1 MTKNTK
7 KPWQGRFSG
16 ETDKFVEDFTS
27 SIEFDK
33 RLYKYDIQGSVAHSM
48 MLNSIGVLDDKEL
61 KLILSSLESI
71 QEKIENNEVEWKESL
86 EDIHMHIENE
96 LINMIGDSAK
106 KIHTGRSRN
115 DQVATDMRL
124 YVRDEIINVHENIIF
139 LQKTLVNLAE
149 KYTKSIIPG
158 FTHLQ
163 VAQPVNFGFIMMA
176 WFFMLERDKSRFLD
190 SYKRVNISPLGAGAL
205 SGSSHNL
212 DREYVAKL
220 LEFDAIT
227 DNSLDSVSDRDFI
240 IEFIGNSSLLM
251 SHLSRFSEEI
261 ILWASTIYNFVEL
274 NDKVCTGSS
283 IMPQKKNPDVLE
295 LIRGKTG
302 TVYGQLVNILT
313 IMKAQPF
320 AYNRDNQEDKP
331 ALFNCVDTVISSIR
345 AMNICLENLKLNE
358 DITKLSAKKGYSTA
372 TDFADYLVKKD
383 VPFRDAHEI
392 VGNVVAMAIKKG
404 KELDELSL
412 IDLKSVS
419 PVINKD
425 IFGFL
430 NIEGSVDS
438 KKTAGGTALEE
449 VEKQIKKAKD
459 IIKEYEQDL

>member
-16 ETDKFVEDFTS
+16 ETDKFVESFTS
-27 SIEFDK
+27 SIAFDK
-33 RLYKYDIQGSVAHSM
+33 RLYEYDIQGSEAHSM
-48 MLNSIGVLDDKEL
+48 MLNSIGILSDKEL
-61 KLILSSLESI
+61 KDILSALEKI
-71 QEKIENNEVEWKESL
+71 REKIEKDGVVWKDSL
-86 EDIHMHIENE
+86 EDIHMHIEHE
-96 LINMIGDSAK
+96 LIEMIGDTAK

-115 DQVATDMRL
+115 DQVATDIRL
-124 YVRDEIINVHENIIF
+124 YVRNEIINTHESIII
-139 LQKTLVNLAE
+139 LQKTLIKLAE
-149 KYTKSIIPG
+149 KYSKSIIPG

-163 VAQPVNFGFIMMA
+163 VAQPVTFGFIMMS

-205 SGSSHNL
+205 SGSSHKL
-212 DREYVAKL
+212 DREYTAKL
-220 LEFDAIT
+220 LEFDGIT
-227 DNSLDSVSDRDFI
+227 DNALDSVSDRDFI
-240 IEFIGNSSLLM
+240 VEFISNSSLLM

-261 ILWASTIYNFVEL
+261 IIWASTMYNFVDL
-274 NDKVCTGSS
+274 DDKVCTGSS

-302 TVYGQLVNILT
+302 TIYGQLVNILT

-331 ALFNCVDTVISSIR
+331 ALFNCVDTIIMSMQ

-358 DITKLSAKKGYSTA
+358 KTTKISAKKGYSTA

-392 VGNVVAMAIKKG
+392 VGKLLHTQLVRT
-404 KELDELSL
+404 L
-412 IDLKSVS
+412 I
-419 PVINKD
+419 
-425 IFGFL
+425 
-430 NIEGSVDS
+430 
-438 KKTAGGTALEE
+438 
-449 VEKQIKKAKD
+449 
-459 IIKEYEQDL
+459 

>member
-16 ETDKFVEDFTS
+16 ETDKFVESFTS
-27 SIEFDK
+27 SIAFDK
-33 RLYKYDIQGSVAHSM
+33 RLYEYDIQGSEAHSM
-48 MLNSIGVLDDKEL
+48 MLNSIGILSDKEL
-61 KLILSSLESI
+61 KDILSALEKI
-71 QEKIENNEVEWKESL
+71 REKIEKDGVVWKDSL
-86 EDIHMHIENE
+86 EDIHMHIEHE
-96 LINMIGDSAK
+96 LIEMIGDTAK

-115 DQVATDMRL
+115 DQVATDIRL
-124 YVRDEIINVHENIIF
+124 YVRNEIINTHESIII
-139 LQKTLVNLAE
+139 LQKTLIKLAE
-149 KYTKSIIPG
+149 KYSKSIIPG

-163 VAQPVNFGFIMMA
+163 VAQPVTFGFIMMS

-205 SGSSHNL
+205 SGSSHKL
-212 DREYVAKL
+212 DREYTAKL
-220 LEFDAIT
+220 LEFDGIT
-227 DNSLDSVSDRDFI
+227 DNALDSVSDRDFI
-240 IEFIGNSSLLM
+240 VEFISNSSLLM

-261 ILWASTIYNFVEL
+261 IIWASTMYNFVDL
-274 NDKVCTGSS
+274 DDKVCTGSS

-302 TVYGQLVNILT
+302 TIYGQLVNILT

-331 ALFNCVDTVISSIR
+331 ALFNCVDTIIMSMQ

-358 DITKLSAKKGYSTA
+358 KTTKISAKKGYSTA

-392 VGNVVAMAIKKG
+392 VGKVVAYAVSKNLD
-404 KELDELSL
+404 LDELS
-412 IDLKSVS
+412 IEDFKSVCEK
-419 PVINKD
+419 VEKD
-425 IFGFL
+425 VFESL
-430 NIEGSVDS
+430 KIEGSVNS
-438 KKTAGGTALEE
+438 KKTAGGTSFEE
-449 VEKQIKKAKD
+449 VSKQIKKAKN
-459 IIKEYEQDL
+459 IIKEYEEK

>member
-1 MTKNTK
+1 
-7 KPWQGRFSG
+7 
-16 ETDKFVEDFTS
+16 
-27 SIEFDK
+27 
-33 RLYKYDIQGSVAHSM
+33 
-48 MLNSIGVLDDKEL
+48 
-61 KLILSSLESI
+61 
-71 QEKIENNEVEWKESL
+71 
-86 EDIHMHIENE
+86 
-96 LINMIGDSAK
+96 
-106 KIHTGRSRN
+106 
-115 DQVATDMRL
+115 
-124 YVRDEIINVHENIIF
+124 
-139 LQKTLVNLAE
+139 
-149 KYTKSIIPG
+149 
-158 FTHLQ
+158 
-163 VAQPVNFGFIMMA
+163 
-176 WFFMLERDKSRFLD
+176 
-190 SYKRVNISPLGAGAL
+190 
-205 SGSSHNL
+205 
-212 DREYVAKL
+212 
-220 LEFDAIT
+220 
-227 DNSLDSVSDRDFI
+227 
-240 IEFIGNSSLLM
+240 M

-274 NDKVCTGSS
+274 DDKVCTGSS

-358 DITKLSAKKGYSTA
+358 DIAKLSAKKGYSTA

-404 KELDELSL
+404 KELYELSL
-412 IDLKSVS
+412 NDLKSVS
-419 PVINKD
+419 PVINED
-425 IFGFL
+425 IFEFL

-449 VEKQIKKAKD
+449 VEKQIIKAKD

>member
-16 ETDKFVEDFTS
+16 ETDKFVESFTS
-27 SIEFDK
+27 SIAFDK
-33 RLYKYDIQGSVAHSM
+33 RLYEYDIQGSEAHSM
-48 MLNSIGVLDDKEL
+48 MLNSIGILSDKEL
-61 KLILSSLESI
+61 KDILSALEKI
-71 QEKIENNEVEWKESL
+71 REKIEKDGVVWKDSL
-86 EDIHMHIENE
+86 EDIHMHIEHE
-96 LINMIGDSAK
+96 LIEMIGDTAK

-115 DQVATDMRL
+115 DQVATDIRL
-124 YVRDEIINVHENIIF
+124 YVRNEIINTHESIII
-139 LQKTLVNLAE
+139 LQKTLIKLAE
-149 KYTKSIIPG
+149 KYSKSIIPG

-163 VAQPVNFGFIMMA
+163 VAQPVTFGFIMMS

-205 SGSSHNL
+205 SGSSHKL
-212 DREYVAKL
+212 DREYTAKL
-220 LEFDAIT
+220 LEFDGIT
-227 DNSLDSVSDRDFI
+227 DNALDSVSDRDFI
-240 IEFIGNSSLLM
+240 VEFISNSSLLM

-261 ILWASTIYNFVEL
+261 IIWASTMYNFVDL
-274 NDKVCTGSS
+274 DDKVCTGSS

-302 TVYGQLVNILT
+302 TIYGQLVNILT

-331 ALFNCVDTVISSIR
+331 ALFNCVDTIIMSMQ

-358 DITKLSAKKGYSTA
+358 KTTKISAKKGYSTA

-392 VGNVVAMAIKKG
+392 VGKVVAYAVSKNLD
-404 KELDELSL
+404 LDELS
-412 IDLKSVS
+412 IEDFKSVCEK
-419 PVINKD
+419 VEKD
-425 IFGFL
+425 VFEFL
-430 NIEGSVDS
+430 KIEGSVNS
-438 KKTAGGTALEE
+438 KKTVGGTSFEE
-449 VEKQIKKAKD
+449 VSKQIKKAKN
-459 IIKEYEQDL
+459 IIKEYEEK